1 VTYTLERRS
10 SSQKD
15 VAVLKTREILAHL
28 LHTQRDYIETLAHE
42 GVIGPADLAAL
53 TSEVHAPR

>member
-1 VTYTLERRS
+1 MERRS